1 QTKLA
6 HDSRD
11 PGETRRVAEEINTL
25 KASVERRELEL
36 TEATIEA
43 NDLRESAKRRTD
55 VALVE
60 ARKEWEA
67 AEAAR
72 FAEAKAEWERHSNR
86 VFKKAQIRLEAAELA
101 LAEARAEASA
111 SRDRRD
117 TAEFRRLRAEF
128 AAA

>member
-1 QTKLA
+1 MPLSELALQEARRQTKLA

-67 AEAAR
+67 AESMFGRTQRPGAPVGPEFSTPCGTPFGTPPPQGKEAESGHVNGHGAR
-72 FAEAKAEWERHSNR
+72 
-86 VFKKAQIRLEAAELA
+86 
-101 LAEARAEASA
+101 
-111 SRDRRD
+111 
-117 TAEFRRLRAEF
+117 
-128 AAA
+128 